1 MARMI
6 PSTISPNVQS
16 TAEKRIFRWFEK
28 SENTEDWI
36 ILHSLG
42 IANHETRL
50 EGEVDFLVMVPR
62 RGIFAL
68 EVKGGRVARDDEGW
82 KFTDRHGNVNI
93 KTRGPFEQARDAIYS
108 IVRSL
113 PYKVDHQHR
122 KVEEVFFHYGV
133 MFPDIQYDAV
143 SIEED
148 SWQIFDCRDGDNV
161 RDYIMRLSNGAREK
175 WQRIHGY
182 LHPDKLPTKQDIDYL
197 CSILRGHF
205 DKAVALTAKIKSTED
220 RLIELTK
227 EQYMYLDQI
236 EDNPR
241 AVIVGAAGT
250 GKTLLAIQEAKRQSI
265 KGKKVALFCYNRN
278 LSDWLNEYFKRL
290 DESER
295 PAFIGTFH
303 HFLMELL
310 KKAHQPIKMPESS
323 AQANEFFSVTLPQR
337 ATEYLLEHD
346 YEGFDKIVIDEA
358 QDLLRSEYVDIFD
371 LILKKGFEEGP
382 WSMFGD
388 FSKQAIYSDGI
399 DAEGM
404 MAILKEWTSF
414 INFKLTIN
422 CRNTKEICSEIQTIT
437 GYDAPESILN
447 ETVGIPVDFR
457 TYKDDQEASEK
468 LKEVLDEL
476 KEKGISNEKIT
487 ILSTR
492 RRENSI
498 LRLIDQKS
506 IKDYSIDENKHMT
519 FSTIHSFK
527 GLENTIIILIDIDNL
542 QRNQLMYVALSRA
555 RTTLY
560 IIYSEEAH
568 QQYSQLMKQRQVE

>member
-1 MARMI
+1 
-6 PSTISPNVQS
+6 
-16 TAEKRIFRWFEK
+16 
-28 SENTEDWI
+28 
-36 ILHSLG
+36 
-42 IANHETRL
+42 
-50 EGEVDFLVMVPR
+50 
-62 RGIFAL
+62 
-68 EVKGGRVARDDEGW
+68 
-82 KFTDRHGNVNI
+82 
-93 KTRGPFEQARDAIYS
+93 
-108 IVRSL
+108 
-113 PYKVDHQHR
+113 
-122 KVEEVFFHYGV
+122 
-133 MFPDIQYDAV
+133 
-143 SIEED
+143 
-148 SWQIFDCRDGDNV
+148 
-161 RDYIMRLSNGAREK
+161 
-175 WQRIHGY
+175 
-182 LHPDKLPTKQDIDYL
+182 
-197 CSILRGHF
+197 
-205 DKAVALTAKIKSTED
+205 
-220 RLIELTK
+220 
-227 EQYMYLDQI
+227 
-236 EDNPR
+236 
-241 AVIVGAAGT
+241 
-250 GKTLLAIQEAKRQSI
+250 
-265 KGKKVALFCYNRN
+265 
-278 LSDWLNEYFKRL
+278 
-290 DESER
+290 
-295 PAFIGTFH
+295 
-303 HFLMELL
+303 
-310 KKAHQPIKMPESS
+310 
-323 AQANEFFSVTLPQR
+323 
-337 ATEYLLEHD
+337 
-346 YEGFDKIVIDEA
+346 
-358 QDLLRSEYVDIFD
+358 
-371 LILKKGFEEGP
+371 
-382 WSMFGD
+382 MFGD

-498 LRLIDQKS
+498 LRLIDLNS
-506 IKDYSIDENKHMT
+506 IKDYSIDENMHMT